1 MKKRAAMT
9 LAGALVTALL
19 AGSVAMSMGL
29 TGAEPVS
36 AANGRVQ
43 PRIRTVE
50 RTITVHKKAKADAS
64 PVVRTIAPAAPT
76 TSTVSAPAAQTTAYD
91 DDWDDD
97 DRFEDEDEGDDDHG
111 EDHSDD
117 GDHDEDHE
125 DEGEDD

>member
-50 RTITVHKKAKADAS
+50 RTITVHKKAKADPS

-76 TSTVSAPAAQTTAYD
+76 TSTVSAPATQTAAYD
-91 DDWDDD
+91 DDGWDDD
-97 DRFEDEDEGDDDHG
+97 DRFEDEGDDDHG

-117 GDHDEDHE
+117 GDHEDEHE